1 MLQQRKSRYREPTGE
16 PVRLRQS
23 DMEIFELFGPGRFK
37 QFDYLTAELIASL
50 TNRFNA
56 KDRVN
61 KRCAQLF
68 DAKYLKRYIPPSEP
82 GTGSSQIAY
91 LLAPKGAHELKT
103 CLIEQ
108 ANQKHK
114 SGELTLEDANAWIDV
129 IKEEARPIKN
139 FNPNEYHQQMEH
151 TLTTNWFRVLVQA
164 ACSQRDDIDLLYQ
177 YPDP

>member
-1 MLQQRKSRYREPTGE
+1 
-16 PVRLRQS
+16 
-23 DMEIFELFGPGRFK
+23 MEIFELFGPGRFK

-61 KRCAQLF
+61 KRCGQLF

-91 LLAPKGAHELKT
+91 LLAPKGAHELKI

-114 SGELTLEDANAWIDV
+114 RHSLGFRLGHKQLQGEVFIDPDAIPRLASPKSAPRKRN
-129 IKEEARPIKN
+129 
-139 FNPNEYHQQMEH
+139 
-151 TLTTNWFRVLVQA
+151 
-164 ACSQRDDIDLLYQ
+164 
-177 YPDP
+177 